1 MYKDILDIVMQK
13 EIDFNISIRSSREF
27 QNKTYNK
34 VGAWINFQNGC
45 RQPLM
50 HYKKHIPLFSA
61 MIIDI

>member
-34 VGAWINFQNGC
+34 VGA
-45 RQPLM
+45 
-50 HYKKHIPLFSA
+50 
-61 MIIDI
+61 